1 MSNIG
6 KTHLSKKLCEVGF
19 THINCDDL
27 IELKLEKKLKAVGY
41 SGIKEVARWM
51 GQPFDERYFK
61 NQKEYL
67 SFENDVMKNIFKQKK
82 NKNTIID
89 TTGSVVHTGIQMCT
103 NLKFFSLVIYI
114 EATEKMKER
123 MFKQY
128 IKEPK
133 PVVFGNMFNQKRNE
147 TNSESLKRCYRDLL
161 DARSALYKKYA
172 DVIIPRDTIKIN
184 ISANKFIALIKNSL

>member
-1 MSNIG
+1 
-6 KTHLSKKLCEVGF
+6 
-19 THINCDDL
+19 
-27 IELKLEKKLKAVGY
+27 
-41 SGIKEVARWM
+41 M

-133 PVVFGNMFNQKRNE
+133 PVVFGNMFNQKE
-147 TNSESLKRCYRDLL
+147 TKQILNR
-161 DARSALYKKYA
+161 
-172 DVIIPRDTIKIN
+172 
-184 ISANKFIALIKNSL
+184 